1 MAKQKKVSG
10 TLNQYL
16 RNYVSTNSRDW
27 GVHLGL
33 TEFCYN
39 SIMYSATK
47 MSPFELTLGKET
59 RKPMN
64 GLSHSHGMKGLIQGS
79 CGNGQGV

>member
-1 MAKQKKVSG
+1 MVKQKKVNG
-10 TLNQYL
+10 VLNQYL
-16 RNYVSTNSRDW
+16 KNYVNANTRDW
-27 GVHLGL
+27 GEHLDL
-33 TEFCYN
+33 VEFCYN
-39 SIMYSATK
+39 SIMHSTTK

-79 CGNGQGV
+79 CGDDQGV